1 MSEKTILANDT
12 LSGKEGFLWAK
23 IGNDVVE
30 VAEVRNITARIDLNI
45 ADFNA
50 LGDRA
55 TQHKVT
61 GWNGTGSFTYYFL
74 TSRWSDMII
83 NYTNTGKLPYFELT
97 FKNEDPNSRVGRNR
111 VRIGRVLLNGAD
123 IAKLD
128 VDADFLD
135 ASSDFTFSTV
145 AKLEGF
151 KDYQTIAD

>member
-1 MSEKTILANDT
+1 MGNFILANDA
-12 LSGKEGFLWAK
+12 LSGKEGALWAVIDGK
-23 IGNDVVE
+23 VVE
-30 VAEVRNITARIDLNI
+30 VAEVRNITASIELNV

-74 TSRWSDMII
+74 TSRWSDMMI
-83 NYTNTGKLPYFELT
+83 NYTNTGKLPYFELV
-97 FKNEDPNSRVGRNR
+97 FKNEDPNSRVGTNK
-111 VRIGRVLLNGAD
+111 VRLGRVLLNGAD

-135 ASSDFTFSTV
+135 ASSDFTFSSVSRLEKFKEYSTV
-145 AKLEGF
+145 T
-151 KDYQTIAD
+151 D

>member
-1 MSEKTILANDT
+1 MGNFILANDA
-12 LSGKEGFLWAK
+12 LSGKEGALWAN
-23 IGNDVVE
+23 IDGQVVE
-30 VAEVRNITARIDLNI
+30 VAEVRNITATIDLNV

-74 TSRWSDMII
+74 TSRWSKMII
-83 NYTNTGKLPYFELT
+83 NYTNTGKLPYFELI
-97 FKNEDPNSRVGRNR
+97 FKNEDPNSRVGTSK
-111 VRIGRVLLNGAD
+111 VRLGRVLLNGAD

-135 ASSDFTFSTV
+135 ASSDFTFSSVSQLEEFKEYSTV
-145 AKLEGF
+145 T
-151 KDYQTIAD
+151 D